1 MSFVPFSIDLET
13 IISPEPLIR
22 SQFQESQIEE
32 LAKLFLQAR
41 DTIKPIIVRKISP
54 ISFEVL
60 EGYLEYY
67 AALKAEEIDE
77 QFTSIQAYIVPP
89 ELESTILEQYEFLQS
104 LSAPAIIDPSEQ
116 SLISLIERTIAKQI
130 SPLKSGLQDV
140 NSKLDSNNSS
150 NNNAIERTIS
160 EQIKPLKLSLEGVN
174 AKLDHKIVAPEISK
188 LIHPISPL
196 ETTSNNVEQQLAE
209 LTQSIKNLEQ
219 RFPRLPEPTPLQAI
233 SNVLEGLN
241 TLGRDDLKKKLEK
254 AGIKNVDRLA
264 KLIYDGRPY
273 ESFTDLTS
281 RKEATGRQQRFLTEQ
296 SLIKLLDLW

>member
-13 IISPEPLIR
+13 IISPEPITL

-32 LAKLFLQAR
+32 LANLFLQAR

-104 LSAPAIIDPSEQ
+104 LSAPAIADPSEQ
-116 SLISLIERTIAKQI
+116 SLINLIERTIAKQI
-130 SPLKSGLQDV
+130 NPLKSSLQDV
-140 NSKLDSNNSS
+140 NTKLD
-150 NNNAIERTIS
+150 
-160 EQIKPLKLSLEGVN
+160 Q
-174 AKLDHKIVAPEISK
+174 KIVESQVSTSK
-188 LIHPISPL
+188 QSITPT
-196 ETTSNNVEQQLAE
+196 ETIIPNSIGQQLAD
-209 LTQSIKNLEQ
+209 LTQTIKNLDQ
-219 RFPRLPEPTPLQAI
+219 RIPKLPTPQAI
-233 SNVLEGLN
+233 SNVLADLN
-241 TLGRDDLKKKLEK
+241 DLSKDDLKKKLEK
-254 AGIKNVDRLA
+254 AGFKNVDRLA

-281 RKEATGRQQRFLTEQ
+281 RKESTGKRQRFITEL
-296 SLIKLLDLW
+296 SLIKLLDAW